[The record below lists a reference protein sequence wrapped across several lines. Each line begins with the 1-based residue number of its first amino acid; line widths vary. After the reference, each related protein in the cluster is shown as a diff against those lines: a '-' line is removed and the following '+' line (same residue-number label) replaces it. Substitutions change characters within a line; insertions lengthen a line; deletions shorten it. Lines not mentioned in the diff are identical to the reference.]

1 MQRIQVAVGD
11 LVKLVGTDGPFATV
25 VHVCAQGFETEWD
38 DDVTASQLDEALR
51 LNALAVSG
59 RASGEWTPVFIKT
72 RVAQFLE
79 DGSVF
84 LRPGP
89 FEDQ

>member
-1 MQRIQVAVGD
+1 MQRLQVAVGD

-25 VHVCAQGFETEWD
+25 VHVCAQGFETDWD

-51 LNALAVSG
+51 LNALAVLG
-59 RASGEWTPVFIKT
+59 QPVPVFVKT

-84 LRPGP
+84 IRPGP